1 MCVSSH
7 MWYRKDQQEPL
18 GGEMSFTPCQWY
30 SLCIIRGTEPVNH
43 LVVLVV
49 KASTSG
55 AEGPEFESCLRQDF
69 PGRVIPVTS
78 KLALQWLPCQVSGVL
93 G

>member
-1 MCVSSH
+1 
-7 MWYRKDQQEPL
+7 
-18 GGEMSFTPCQWY
+18 MSFTPCQWY

-69 PGRVIPVTS
+69 SGSSHTSDFKIGTPVATLPGVWRFRVNTGTGWPG
-78 KLALQWLPCQVSGVL
+78 VSIL
-93 G
+93 